1 MLIYRL
7 NRVKR
12 MVDMSLREYD
22 HKRDRFTEYYFEFEF
37 EFELL
42 LHRTTTAPDLN
53 VTRKM
58 MNR

>member
-1 MLIYRL
+1 
-7 NRVKR
+7 

-37 EFELL
+37 EFELI